1 MSDYG
6 PPCGGDEC
14 ESGSKDDFIGLFLS
28 NQRRIFTFILFFVPN
43 RSDAEDLMQETASW
57 MWKNFDEY
65 KPGTNF
71 GAWGVQV
78 ARYKILKLNRRTF
91 NSRLKFEGDLVEL
104 IDAKSE
110 AVLDG
115 ASVKIHALRKC
126 LSSMSDQDRR
136 LIYLRYEQGLTPKKL
151 AELVDRPVHGLYK
164 TMARI
169 HKMLLRCVRQTLVI
183 QGDE

>member
-1 MSDYG
+1 
-6 PPCGGDEC
+6 
-14 ESGSKDDFIGLFLS
+14 
-28 NQRRIFTFILFFVPN
+28 
-43 RSDAEDLMQETASW
+43 MQETASW
-57 MWKNFDEY
+57 MWKHFNEF

-78 ARYKILKLNRRTF
+78 ARYKILKLNRRSF
-91 NSRLKFEGDLVEL
+91 NSRLRFEGDLVDL

-110 AVLDG
+110 AALDD
-115 ASVKIHALRKC
+115 ASMKIAALRKC
-126 LSSMSDQDRR
+126 LSSMGDQDRR

-169 HKMLLRCVRQTLVI
+169 HKLLLRCVRQKLVM
-183 QGDE
+183 QGGE